1 MTVSLKTDFLNNFDI
16 NTENLFS
23 QKILHVK
30 VFGRLSSDKGSIK
43 CDLEQAFATC
53 INIVPFIQQVVV
65 MTSKNSERNNP

>member
-1 MTVSLKTDFLNNFDI
+1 MTVSLKSDFLNNFDI

-30 VFGRLSSDKGSIK
+30 IFDRLSSDKGSIK
-43 CDLEQAFATC
+43 CDLEQSFATC
-53 INIVPFIQQVVV
+53 ISIVPFIQQVVV